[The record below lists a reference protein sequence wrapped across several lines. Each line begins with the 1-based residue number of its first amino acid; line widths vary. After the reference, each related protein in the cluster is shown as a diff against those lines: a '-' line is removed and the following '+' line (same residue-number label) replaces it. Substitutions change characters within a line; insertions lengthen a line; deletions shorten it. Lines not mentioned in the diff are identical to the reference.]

1 MEEQKEEEKMDA
13 SERVKMRH
21 TVTVGMSWFEISKQK
36 ALENFIESNENERI
50 DSREWAGLKLG
61 NKRHKKHE
69 IEMKWN

>member
-36 ALENFIESNENERI
+36 ALENLQRAMKMKRLTVKNE
-50 DSREWAGLKLG
+50 LV
-61 NKRHKKHE
+61 
-69 IEMKWN
+69 

>member
-50 DSREWAGLKLG
+50 DSRE
-61 NKRHKKHE
+61 
-69 IEMKWN
+69 